1 MPGDVSIVS
10 VGASFDTTAL
20 ATALD
25 TIPLIP
31 EASCDLAVDLAI
43 RSLGDERPQ
52 PGLRLIAPRIPRT
65 DRSQPRRIVPAAATP
80 ADPEPTSRVSLH
92 LIEALRQLNTIH
104 HLPRPMRVTQ
114 KGMPLMARTIRTKT
128 KRGIALVSSLA
139 IAGLA
144 LAGCAGGSG
153 GAESG
158 DTLKLWHYE
167 GADSAMG
174 KAWAEAIKV
183 FEEETGATVEFEE
196 KSFEQ
201 IQSTASQVLDTD
213 AAPDLMEFN
222 KGNATAGFLASTGLI
237 TDISDAVDEYGW
249 ADKLAPSLQTTAK
262 YSEDGVMGGDT
273 WYGIPN
279 YGEFVGVYYNH
290 DAFAEAGLE
299 IPTTYDEFVDVLDA
313 FVAKGITPLAEAG
326 AEYPLGQLW
335 YQLALSQADRQFVND
350 YQLYE
355 NPVDWQGDELTYASE
370 TLLDYVDKGYI
381 ASDVSSIKA
390 EDAGVSF
397 INGTAP
403 IFVSGSWWFGRFVA
417 EATGFDW
424 TLQAFPESDLSLGSS
439 GNLWVVPENAANKE
453 LAYEFID
460 ITMRPE
466 IQAIIGNNGGV
477 PVAADPAD
485 ITDEKS
491 AELIATFNGILDND
505 GLSFYPDWPAPG
517 FYDVIVQE
525 LQGLVTGVQDV
536 ETTNANLGEQYDEG
550 TADFR

>member
-1 MPGDVSIVS
+1 
-10 VGASFDTTAL
+10 
-20 ATALD
+20 
-25 TIPLIP
+25 
-31 EASCDLAVDLAI
+31 
-43 RSLGDERPQ
+43 
-52 PGLRLIAPRIPRT
+52 
-65 DRSQPRRIVPAAATP
+65 
-80 ADPEPTSRVSLH
+80 
-92 LIEALRQLNTIH
+92 
-104 HLPRPMRVTQ
+104 
-114 KGMPLMARTIRTKT
+114 MARNHTRAKRTAAVLGSVTIA
-128 KRGIALVSSLA
+128 ALTLA
-139 IAGLA
+139 A
-144 LAGCAGGSG
+144 CSGGSG
-153 GAESG
+153 GSEESG

-174 KAWAEAIKV
+174 KAWAEAIEV

-196 KSFEQ
+196 KTFEQ
-201 IQSTASQVLDTD
+201 INSTASQVLDTD

-237 TDISDAVDEYGW
+237 TDISEAVDEYGW

-262 YSEDGVMGGDT
+262 YSENGVMGGDT

-279 YGEFVGVYYNH
+279 YGEFVGVYYNL
-290 DAFAEAGLE
+290 DAFEAAGLE
-299 IPTTYDEFVDVLDA
+299 IPTTYDEFIDVLDA
-313 FVAKGITPLAEAG
+313 FVAQGVTPLAEAG

-335 YQLALSQADRQFVND
+335 YQLALSEGDRQFVND

-355 NPVDWQGDELTYASE
+355 NPVDWQGSELTYASE

-381 ASDVSSIKA
+381 ASDVSSVVA

-403 IFVSGSWWFGRFVA
+403 IFVSGSWWYGRFVS

-424 TLQAFPESDLSLGSS
+424 TMTAFPGSDLSLGSS
-439 GNLWVVPENAANKE
+439 GNLWVVPENAKNKE

-466 IQAIIGNNGGV
+466 IQAILGNNGGL

-485 ITDEKS
+485 ITDTKS
-491 AELIATFNGILDND
+491 QELIATFNGILDAD

-517 FYDVIVQE
+517 FYDVIVQQ

-536 ETTNANLGEQYDEG
+536 QETNANLGAEYDEG

>member
-1 MPGDVSIVS
+1 M
-10 VGASFDTTAL
+10 
-20 ATALD
+20 
-25 TIPLIP
+25 
-31 EASCDLAVDLAI
+31 
-43 RSLGDERPQ
+43 
-52 PGLRLIAPRIPRT
+52 
-65 DRSQPRRIVPAAATP
+65 
-80 ADPEPTSRVSLH
+80 
-92 LIEALRQLNTIH
+92 
-104 HLPRPMRVTQ
+104 
-114 KGMPLMARTIRTKT
+114 MARTTRRIRTLMT
-128 KRGIALVSSLA
+128 LAALTSAGVALSGCSS
-139 IAGLA
+139 AGSDD
-144 LAGCAGGSG
+144 GGDG
-153 GAESG
+153 Q
-158 DTLKLWHYE
+158 TLKLWHYE

-174 KAWAEAIKV
+174 KAWAEAIKI

-201 IQSTASQVLDTD
+201 IQKTASQVLDTD

-237 TDISDAVDEYGW
+237 SDITDAVEEYGW
-249 ADKLAPSLQTTAK
+249 DDMLAPSLQTTAK
-262 YSEDGVMGGDT
+262 YTEDGVMGGDA
-273 WYGIPN
+273 WYGVPN
-279 YGEFVGVYYNH
+279 YGEFVGVYYNK

-299 IPTTYDEFVDVLDA
+299 IPTTYDEFVAVLDA

-335 YQLALSQADRQFVND
+335 YQLALLEGDRAFVDD

-355 NPVDWQGDELTYASE
+355 NPVDWDGPIITSATE
-370 TLLDYVDKGYI
+370 TLAEYVDKGYI
-381 ASDVSSIKA
+381 ASDVSSVKA

-417 EATGFDW
+417 EATAFDW
-424 TLQAFPESDLSLGSS
+424 TMTAFPGADLSLGSS

-466 IQAIIGNNGGV
+466 IQAIIGNNGGL

-491 AELIATFNGILDND
+491 SELIATFNGILERD

-525 LQGLVTGVQDV
+525 LQGLVTGVQDAA
-536 ETTNANLGEQYDEG
+536 ETTKGLGEAYDEG

>member
-1 MPGDVSIVS
+1 M
-10 VGASFDTTAL
+10 ARNT
-20 ATALD
+20 
-25 TIPLIP
+25 
-31 EASCDLAVDLAI
+31 
-43 RSLGDERPQ
+43 
-52 PGLRLIAPRIPRT
+52 PRAMR
-65 DRSQPRRIVPAAATP
+65 AAAVLGSVTI
-80 ADPEPTSRVSLH
+80 A
-92 LIEALRQLNTIH
+92 ALT
-104 HLPRPMRVTQ
+104 
-114 KGMPLMARTIRTKT
+114 
-128 KRGIALVSSLA
+128 LA
-139 IAGLA
+139 A
-144 LAGCAGGSG
+144 CSGGSG
-153 GAESG
+153 GSEEAG

-174 KAWAEAIKV
+174 KAWAEAIEI

-196 KSFEQ
+196 KTFEQ
-201 IQSTASQVLDTD
+201 INSTASQVLDTD

-237 TDISDAVDEYGW
+237 TDISEAVEEYGW

-262 YSEDGVMGGDT
+262 YSENGVMGGDT
-273 WYGIPN
+273 WYGVPN
-279 YGEFVGVYYNH
+279 YGEFVGVYYNL
-290 DAFAEAGLE
+290 DAFEAAGLE
-299 IPTTYDEFVDVLDA
+299 IPTTYDEFIDVLDA
-313 FVAKGITPLAEAG
+313 FVAQGVTPLAEAG

-335 YQLALSQADRQFVND
+335 YQLALSEGDRQFVND

-355 NPVDWQGDELTYASE
+355 NPVDWQGPELTYASE

-381 ASDVSSIKA
+381 ASDVSSVVA

-403 IFVSGSWWFGRFVA
+403 IFVSGSWWYGRFVS

-424 TLQAFPESDLSLGSS
+424 TMTAFPGSDLSLGSS
-439 GNLWVVPENAANKE
+439 GNLWVVPENAQNKE

-466 IQAIIGNNGGV
+466 IQAILGNSGGL

-491 AELIATFNGILDND
+491 QELIATFNGILDAD

-517 FYDVIVQE
+517 FYDVIVQQ

-536 ETTNANLGEQYDEG
+536 QQTNANLGAEYDEG

>member
-1 MPGDVSIVS
+1 MARFTRKNARRGLAA
-10 VGASFDTTAL
+10 VGALTVGA
-20 ATALD
+20 
-25 TIPLIP
+25 
-31 EASCDLAVDLAI
+31 
-43 RSLGDERPQ
+43 
-52 PGLRLIAPRIPRT
+52 
-65 DRSQPRRIVPAAATP
+65 
-80 ADPEPTSRVSLH
+80 
-92 LIEALRQLNTIH
+92 
-104 HLPRPMRVTQ
+104 
-114 KGMPLMARTIRTKT
+114 
-128 KRGIALVSSLA
+128 
-139 IAGLA
+139 LA
-144 LAGCAGGSG
+144 LAGCAGGSS
-153 GAESG
+153 ESGDG

-167 GADSAMG
+167 GEDSAMT
-174 KAWAEAIKV
+174 KAWNEAIEV
-183 FEEETGATVEFEE
+183 FEEETGATVEFEQ

-201 IQSTASQVLDTD
+201 IQKTASQVLDSD

-237 TDISDAVDEYGW
+237 ADISDAVDEYGW

-279 YGEFVGVYYNH
+279 YGEFVGVYYNT

-299 IPTTYDEFVDVLDA
+299 VPTTYDEFVEVLDA
-313 FVAKGITPLAEAG
+313 FVAQGVTPLAEAG

-335 YQLALSQADRQFVND
+335 YQLALTQGDRQFVND

-355 NPVDWQGDELTYASE
+355 NPVDWQGPELTYATE
-370 TLLDYVDKGYI
+370 TLAEYVDKGYI
-381 ASDVSSIKA
+381 ASDVSSVKA

-403 IFVSGSWWFGRFVA
+403 IFVSGSWWYGRFVE
-417 EATGFDW
+417 EAGFDW
-424 TLQAFPESDLSLGSS
+424 TLQSFPDTQLSLGSS

-485 ITDEKS
+485 IIDPKS
-491 AELIATFNGILDND
+491 QELIAAFNGVLDDD
-505 GLSFYPDWPAPG
+505 GLSFYPDWPAAG
-517 FYDVIVQE
+517 FYDVIVQQ
-525 LQGLVTGVQDV
+525 LQGLVTGTQDA
-536 ETTNANLGEQYDEG
+536 EATNANLGAEYEAG

>member
-1 MPGDVSIVS
+1 MAHSFTRKTRTRLLGAAVAVT
-10 VGASFDTTAL
+10 VGA
-20 ATALD
+20 
-25 TIPLIP
+25 
-31 EASCDLAVDLAI
+31 
-43 RSLGDERPQ
+43 
-52 PGLRLIAPRIPRT
+52 
-65 DRSQPRRIVPAAATP
+65 
-80 ADPEPTSRVSLH
+80 
-92 LIEALRQLNTIH
+92 
-104 HLPRPMRVTQ
+104 
-114 KGMPLMARTIRTKT
+114 
-128 KRGIALVSSLA
+128 
-139 IAGLA
+139 LA
-144 LAGCAGGSG
+144 LAGCSGGSG
-153 GAESG
+153 DAGGG
-158 DTLKLWHYE
+158 DGDILKLWHYE

-201 IQSTASQVLDTD
+201 IQKTASQVLDTD

-273 WYGIPN
+273 WYGVPN
-279 YGEFVGVYYNH
+279 YGEFVGAYYNL
-290 DAFAEAGLE
+290 DAFEAAGVE
-299 IPTTYDEFVDVLDA
+299 VPTTYEEFVAVLDA
-313 FVAKGITPLAEAG
+313 FVAKGITPLSEAA

-335 YQLALSQADRQFVND
+335 YQLALSQADRQFVDD

-355 NPVDWQGDELTYASE
+355 NPVDWQGDEITYATE
-370 TLLDYVDKGYI
+370 TLQDYVDKGYI

-390 EDAGVSF
+390 DDAGVAF
-397 INGTAP
+397 INGSAP

-424 TLQAFPESDLSLGSS
+424 SLQAFPESELSLGSS
-439 GNLWVVPENAANKE
+439 GNLWVVPENASNKE

-466 IQAIIGNNGGV
+466 IQAIIGNSGGL
-477 PVAADPAD
+477 PVAANPAD

-491 AELIATFNGILDND
+491 AELISTFNGILDND

-517 FYDVIVQE
+517 FYDVLVQE
-525 LQGLVTGVQDV
+525 LQGLVTGVQDA
-536 ETTNANLGEQYDEG
+536 ETTNANLGEAYDEG
-550 TADFR
+550 TEEFR

>member
-1 MPGDVSIVS
+1 MARITRKNARRGLAAIGALT
-10 VGASFDTTAL
+10 VGA
-20 ATALD
+20 
-25 TIPLIP
+25 
-31 EASCDLAVDLAI
+31 V
-43 RSLGDERPQ
+43 
-52 PGLRLIAPRIPRT
+52 
-65 DRSQPRRIVPAAATP
+65 
-80 ADPEPTSRVSLH
+80 
-92 LIEALRQLNTIH
+92 
-104 HLPRPMRVTQ
+104 
-114 KGMPLMARTIRTKT
+114 
-128 KRGIALVSSLA
+128 
-139 IAGLA
+139 A
-144 LAGCAGGSG
+144 LAGCAGGGSSEG
-153 GAESG
+153 GDG

-201 IQSTASQVLDTD
+201 IQKTASQVLDTD

-237 TDISDAVDEYGW
+237 SDLGDAVDEYGW
-249 ADKLAPSLQTTAK
+249 ADKLASSLQTTAK

-279 YGEFVGVYYNH
+279 YGEFVGVYYNQ
-290 DAFAEAGLE
+290 DAFEAAGLE

-313 FVAKGITPLAEAG
+313 FVAQGVTPLAEAG

-335 YQLALSQADRQFVND
+335 YQLALQEGDRQFVND

-355 NPVDWQGDELTYASE
+355 NPVDWQGDEVTHATE
-370 TLLDYVDKGYI
+370 TLQEYVDKGYI
-381 ASDVSSIKA
+381 ASDVSSVKA

-424 TLQAFPESDLSLGSS
+424 TMTAFPGSDLSLGSS

-466 IQAIIGNNGGV
+466 IQAIIGNNGGL
-477 PVAADPAD
+477 PVAADSAD

-491 AELIATFNGILDND
+491 KLLIDTFNGILDAD

-517 FYDVIVQE
+517 FYDVIVRE
-525 LQGLVTGVQDV
+525 LQGLVTGTQDAQ
-536 ETTNANLGEQYDEG
+536 TTNANLGAEYEEG

>member
-1 MPGDVSIVS
+1 MARFTRKNARRGLAA
-10 VGASFDTTAL
+10 VGALTVGA
-20 ATALD
+20 
-25 TIPLIP
+25 
-31 EASCDLAVDLAI
+31 
-43 RSLGDERPQ
+43 
-52 PGLRLIAPRIPRT
+52 
-65 DRSQPRRIVPAAATP
+65 
-80 ADPEPTSRVSLH
+80 
-92 LIEALRQLNTIH
+92 
-104 HLPRPMRVTQ
+104 
-114 KGMPLMARTIRTKT
+114 
-128 KRGIALVSSLA
+128 
-139 IAGLA
+139 LA
-144 LAGCAGGSG
+144 LAGCAGGSSDSG
-153 GAESG
+153 DG

-167 GADSAMG
+167 GEDSAMT
-174 KAWAEAIKV
+174 KAWNEAIEV
-183 FEEETGATVEFEE
+183 FEEETGATVEFEQ

-201 IQSTASQVLDTD
+201 IQKTASQVLDSD

-237 TDISDAVDEYGW
+237 ADISDAVDEYGW

-279 YGEFVGVYYNH
+279 YGEFVGVYYNT

-299 IPTTYDEFVDVLDA
+299 IPTTYDEFVEVLDA
-313 FVAKGITPLAEAG
+313 FVAQGVTPLAEAG

-335 YQLALSQADRQFVND
+335 YQLALTQGDRQFVND

-355 NPVDWQGDELTYASE
+355 NPVDWQGPELTYATE
-370 TLLDYVDKGYI
+370 TLAEYVDKGYI
-381 ASDVSSIKA
+381 ASDVSSVKA

-403 IFVSGSWWFGRFVA
+403 IFVSGSWWYGRFVE
-417 EATGFDW
+417 EAGFDW
-424 TLQAFPESDLSLGSS
+424 TLQSFPDTQLSLGSS

-485 ITDEKS
+485 ITDPKS
-491 AELIATFNGILDND
+491 QELIAAFNGVLDDD
-505 GLSFYPDWPAPG
+505 GLSFYPDWPAAG
-517 FYDVIVQE
+517 FYDVIVQQ
-525 LQGLVTGVQDV
+525 LQGLVTGTQDA
-536 ETTNANLGEQYDEG
+536 EATNANLGAEYEAG

>member
-1 MPGDVSIVS
+1 
-10 VGASFDTTAL
+10 
-20 ATALD
+20 
-25 TIPLIP
+25 
-31 EASCDLAVDLAI
+31 
-43 RSLGDERPQ
+43 
-52 PGLRLIAPRIPRT
+52 
-65 DRSQPRRIVPAAATP
+65 
-80 ADPEPTSRVSLH
+80 
-92 LIEALRQLNTIH
+92 
-104 HLPRPMRVTQ
+104 MRVTE
-114 KGMPLMARTIRTKT
+114 KGVPKMAQQHRLHQYNSRKKHTR
-128 KRGIALVSSLA
+128 LVAAVGA
-139 IAGLA
+139 IAVGALA
-144 LAGCAGGSG
+144 LAGCSGGSG
-153 GAESG
+153 GS
-158 DTLKLWHYE
+158 DDNTLKLWHYE

-201 IQSTASQVLDTD
+201 IQKTASQVLDTD

-237 TDISDAVDEYGW
+237 TDIDDAVDEYGW

-279 YGEFVGVYYNH
+279 YGEFVGVYYNL
-290 DAFAEAGLE
+290 DAFAAAGLE
-299 IPTTYDEFVDVLDA
+299 VPTTYDEFIAVLDA
-313 FVAKGITPLAEAG
+313 FVAQGITPLAEAG

-335 YQLALSQADRQFVND
+335 YQLALSQGDRGWVDD
-350 YQLYE
+350 YQLYK
-355 NPVDWQGDELTYASE
+355 NPVDWQGPEVTYASD

-381 ASDVSSIKA
+381 ASDVSSVKA
-390 EDAGVSF
+390 EDAGVSW

-403 IFVSGSWWFGRFVA
+403 IFVSGSWWYGRFVA

-424 TLQAFPESDLSLGSS
+424 TMAAFPGSDLSLGSS
-439 GNLWVVPENAANKE
+439 GNLWVVPENAANKD

-466 IQAIIGNNGGV
+466 IQAIIGNNGGL

-485 ITDEKS
+485 ITDPKS
-491 AELIATFNGILDND
+491 QELIGVFNGILDAD

-517 FYDVIVQE
+517 FYDVIVQQ
-525 LQGLVTGVQDV
+525 LQGLITGSQDAA
-536 ETTNANLGEQYDEG
+536 TTNENLGSAYDEG
-550 TADFR
+550 TEEYR